1 MMAELGRTHVL
12 ATWIVLV
19 ALLALA
25 NLFGNASPYIYLA
38 VLVAAWP
45 VLLLDGEVRRSM
57 NRWESYAYLL
67 AFLGLLIAFT
77 FAAGGWEHF
86 NNVGNFLPF
95 LLFIPA
101 IGLMNKSAGHGHT
114 KVIAILALVGAIMSL
129 GMALYDV
136 SISGLPR
143 AVGWVNT
150 TNPFAVMCIMLGF
163 LALMGF
169 WAFSGWRRYVFF
181 IGPVA
186 GLYATVLAGTRSVL
200 MIVMA
205 LAAIFIVFVA
215 VRLAPR
221 ARIILA
227 GAAIAGAGL
236 AVAAIIVLGENVRA
250 FRALESIYLF
260 VAEGEAIDRSVAMRL
275 ELFRG
280 GILAFLQEPIFGHGW
295 RHHVEAARPFM
306 IDTTI
311 ADDVAGWS
319 HLHNDYINFAA
330 LAGVFGLLA
339 YFIYLLVPIIA
350 TWRSI
355 RDSQFHE
362 RLYGAFVM
370 VACYA
375 IYGMFGSA
383 FAAEMLLCFGPV
395 FTAVLLGYC
404 KDDPDGQAQ
413 FLGRS
418 EPAQDH

>member
-1 MMAELGRTHVL
+1 MLAKLGPAPTV
-12 ATWIVLV
+12 ATWTVLV
-19 ALLALA
+19 ALFTLA

-38 VLVAAWP
+38 VLIAAWP
-45 VLLLDGEVRRSM
+45 FLLLDGATRGYM
-57 NRWESYAYLL
+57 NRWESYAYLI
-67 AFLGLLIAFT
+67 AFLGLLVAFT

-101 IGLMNKSAGHGHT
+101 IGLMRRSAGRGHT
-114 KVIAILALVGAIMSL
+114 TVVAVLALIGSIISL

-136 SISGLPR
+136 NISGLRR

-163 LALMGF
+163 LSLMGF
-169 WAFSGWRRYVFF
+169 WACRDWRRHVFF
-181 IGPVA
+181 LGPLV

-200 MIVMA
+200 VIVMA
-205 LAAIFIVFVA
+205 LSIIFLIFVA
-215 VRLAPR
+215 VKLRPR
-221 ARIILA
+221 ARLLLA
-227 GAAIAGAGL
+227 AVAIAGAAF
-236 AVAAIIVLGENVRA
+236 AVAAVIVLGENVRA
-250 FRALESIYLF
+250 FQALESIYLF
-260 VAEGEAIDRSVAMRL
+260 LVEGQAIDRSVAVRL

-280 GILAFLQEPIFGHGW
+280 GILAFLQEPIFGYGW

-311 ADDVAGWS
+311 AEHVEGWS

-362 RLYGAFVM
+362 RLYGAFVI

-404 KDDPDGQAQ
+404 RDHPDGEAQ
-413 FLGRS
+413 ILARS